1 MSGFKRGDEVIYIS
15 QVPTF
20 LAEKKP
26 CLLIGNKY
34 CVQKIA
40 TFDSQEY
47 ADGFSKMLGEWF
59 GAEMEVTE

>member
-1 MSGFKRGDEVIYIS
+1 MSGFQRGDEVIYIS
-15 QVPTF
+15 KVPK
-20 LAEKKP
+20 LKRP

-47 ADGFSKMLGEWF
+47 ADGFAKMLGEWF
-59 GAEMEVTE
+59 GAEAEVTE